1 MCGTSNHV
9 GGLDPGHDLGREPGR
24 EVVRELLHG
33 LDLELTFWWKDAF
46 ENMTMQ
52 LRRLW
57 RMILSRYAVVTR

>member
-1 MCGTSNHV
+1 MCGSSNHV
-9 GGLDPGHDLGREPGR
+9 EGLEPGHDLGRGL
-24 EVVRELLHG
+24 VHG